1 MKKMAVMDRLNHNGP
16 DPQPQDSGR
25 SRIPQVNPIAPRLL
39 SQREAATYLGISYWT
54 LRDLTFRGEVPY
66 VKIRRR
72 ILVDRLDL
80 DAYLDRMKVRSG
92 T

>member
-1 MKKMAVMDRLNHNGP
+1 MNIRGKDRMNGHGP
-16 DPQPQDSGR
+16 DPQTSDYERPGLPQTS
-25 SRIPQVNPIAPRLL
+25 PITPRLL
-39 SQREAATYLGISYWT
+39 SQRESATYLGISYWT
-54 LRDLTFRGEVPY
+54 LRDLTFRGEIPH

-80 DAYLDRMKVRSG
+80 DAYLDGMKVRSG

>member
-1 MKKMAVMDRLNHNGP
+1 MNISANNRTSRNRP
-16 DPQPQDSGR
+16 DPQPPDGGKPCRPHTS
-25 SRIPQVNPIAPRLL
+25 SITPRLL

-54 LRDLTFRGEVPY
+54 LRDLTFQGEIPH

-72 ILVDRLDL
+72 ILVDQLDL